1 MFSITLITTCWYII
15 IGFLAYFLS
24 PSLECNFHEAHMLE
38 HLNLLRNRGPC
49 VSTFWSLTRE
59 LERRPTMCFSWRAV
73 GEEAGILGKME
84 PGSSVTWKALTEL
97 KSSLLY
103 FQVQGEMS
111 KFWLQKP
118 IESNGNWPYRKEG
131 LWEISENIRG
141 RNLWTGRERRR
152 QDFLLSWAG
161 KNSSI
166 KTLDN

>member
-1 MFSITLITTCWYII
+1 
-15 IGFLAYFLS
+15 
-24 PSLECNFHEAHMLE
+24 
-38 HLNLLRNRGPC
+38 
-49 VSTFWSLTRE
+49 
-59 LERRPTMCFSWRAV
+59 MCFSWRAV

-84 PGSSVTWKALTEL
+84 PGSSVTWTALTEL

-103 FQVQGEMS
+103 YQVQREMS

-152 QDFLLSWAG
+152 QDFLLS
-161 KNSSI
+161 
-166 KTLDN
+166 